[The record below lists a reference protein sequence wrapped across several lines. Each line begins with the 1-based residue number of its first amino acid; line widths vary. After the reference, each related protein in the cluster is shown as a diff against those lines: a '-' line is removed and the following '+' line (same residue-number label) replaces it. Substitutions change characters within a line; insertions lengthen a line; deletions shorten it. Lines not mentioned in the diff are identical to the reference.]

1 MFGFGLCVG
10 LVSMRTLQRWCP
22 WLPIAKRG
30 SKGPCRLLR
39 LTVCGWCPARLES
52 SPSTVYLMLS
62 IPDGYYLNLLNY
74 SMVPASAPPGVSR
87 GTERDHFI
95 WCLIL
100 CGGWGGRV
108 ENNRNLVLDIL
119 DMVHLRCPLGVQVE
133 LLKRKFR

>member
-1 MFGFGLCVG
+1 MVE
-10 LVSMRTLQRWCP
+10 VH
-22 WLPIAKRG
+22 
-30 SKGPCRLLR
+30 
-39 LTVCGWCPARLES
+39 TVW
-52 SPSTVYLMLS
+52 
-62 IPDGYYLNLLNY
+62 DGD
-74 SMVPASAPPGVSR
+74 GVSR
-87 GTERDHFI
+87 GSERDHFI